1 MLENNQKEIIILRD
15 LGMLYP
21 KAYSKY
27 KVRYGL
33 YKCFCGNEF
42 KTQVQNIKG
51 GYTKS
56 CGCWNI
62 KMLKERK
69 SIHNL
74 TNHRLY
80 KIWDGMKQ
88 RCNNKNNAHYK
99 DYGERDISVCDE
111 WNNNFLSF
119 YSWALENGYQEN
131 LTIDRENNNLG
142 YFPDNCRWVEK
153 TTQSR
158 NTRVI
163 HKHNKSGYRGVSFNT
178 KKSKWLS
185 QIMINN
191 KNTFIGYFNDILD
204 AAKAYD
210 KYVIDNNLE
219 HTINKV

>member
-1 MLENNQKEIIILRD
+1 MLENNQKEIVLLED

-21 KAYSKY
+21 KVNSKY

-33 YKCFCGNEF
+33 YKCYCGNEF
-42 KTQVQNIKG
+42 KTTVQNIKG

-56 CGCWNI
+56 CGCWNK

-69 SIHNL
+69 NIHHL
-74 TNHRLY
+74 TNHRVY

-99 DYGERDISVCDE
+99 DYGERNISVCNE
-111 WNNNFLSF
+111 WENNFLSF
-119 YSWALENGYQEN
+119 YNWSLENGYKDN
-131 LTIDRENNNLG
+131 LTIDRENNDLG
-142 YFPDNCRWVEK
+142 YHPNNCRWVER

-158 NTRVI
+158 NTRII
-163 HKHNKSGYRGVSFNT
+163 HKHNTSGYRGVSFSTRSN
-178 KKSKWLS
+178 KWLA

-191 KNTFIGYFNDILD
+191 KNTFIGYFNDIID

-219 HTINKV
+219 HTTNGL